1 MNVKSFLNQYCPNFY
16 AWLQYKNRIRVIKAH
31 SRMSDDEQLK
41 QVASLY
47 KEKTGHDLNYGNPR
61 RYTEKIQ
68 WRKMFG
74 LDHNMAL
81 LSDKFAVREW
91 VSDKLGPEYLIP
103 LIGAWESVDDI
114 DWDAL
119 PQSFVL
125 KTNNAS
131 GTNLIV
137 PDRSKLNLTLAKKT
151 LSRWMKMRYGW
162 LTFEKQ
168 YLDIKPMVI
177 AEKYMKDAK
186 TDELNDYK
194 FLCFDGAPKFVWVDC
209 DRQVNHRRAVFDLD
223 WRLVE
228 WNQLNYGL
236 PTNLPPKPDCFDE
249 MKKCAQILSAGF
261 PHVRVDFYDING
273 RVYFGEMTFT
283 NGSGYE
289 CIYPD
294 EYDFKL
300 GELWNEPK

>member
-31 SRMSDDEQLK
+31 SRMSHDEQLK

-47 KEKTGHDLNYGNPR
+47 KEKTGHDLNFGNPR

-194 FLCFDGAPKFVWVDC
+194 FLCFDGAPKFV
-209 DRQVNHRRAVFDLD
+209 
-223 WRLVE
+223 
-228 WNQLNYGL
+228 
-236 PTNLPPKPDCFDE
+236 
-249 MKKCAQILSAGF
+249 
-261 PHVRVDFYDING
+261 
-273 RVYFGEMTFT
+273 
-283 NGSGYE
+283 
-289 CIYPD
+289 
-294 EYDFKL
+294 
-300 GELWNEPK
+300 